1 MMAPGIV
8 EQLQKVMTV
17 QYVFVTHLLLQ
28 DIGVREAF
36 IN

>member
-17 QYVFVTHLLLQ
+17 QYVFVTHLPLQ
-28 DIGVREAF
+28 DIGAQEVF